1 MSIFWAFSR
10 PWITVWFSHIKMLR
24 KVVAKGSSRGKNSKK
39 KSFFFA
45 IGELFLSP
53 KPSKM
58 VFQMLFFFSNAFFTS
73 TWPFSNK
80 PFSHV
85 FPTSSTA
92 LQARVQVQ
100 NVDDSRCYTGDIQ
113 STHHAGSMEAL
124 SYDPWHRQ
132 VLGARRVRSRAS
144 ELRRKTPTNNGL
156 SDALMGTPK
165 KSPQKPKKKLI
176 LPLLDPFAPRR
187 RMLRKNHRK

>member
-1 MSIFWAFSR
+1 
-10 PWITVWFSHIKMLR
+10 
-24 KVVAKGSSRGKNSKK
+24 
-39 KSFFFA
+39 
-45 IGELFLSP
+45 
-53 KPSKM
+53 M

-124 SYDPWHRQ
+124 VRPLTPSSFGSTPRTKSREWAEKKTADKQRTFWRFNGNPQEKPPKAQKKAYFTSTRPFCHGECSEPPKIAFLSGELDRES
-132 VLGARRVRSRAS
+132 RSR
-144 ELRRKTPTNNGL
+144 KC
-156 SDALMGTPK
+156 
-165 KSPQKPKKKLI
+165 
-176 LPLLDPFAPRR
+176 
-187 RMLRKNHRK
+187 